1 MGGPRSGRRL
11 TIDALSMDFRSL
23 DYSSESNR
31 EAVTEMSEES
41 ITAACS
47 SIVVAQE
54 PQQSNGVSSLT
65 PLEFVMRLDEGW
77 SPFLLDVRR
86 PVEEMIVSLPG
97 TDLRI
102 THRAVPKR
110 SSEIP
115 RDRDVVVYCRTGG
128 RSDEVVNWLGESGWS
143 RDRVFNLLGGI
154 HLWSDTIDPLVPKY

>member
-1 MGGPRSGRRL
+1 
-11 TIDALSMDFRSL
+11 
-23 DYSSESNR
+23 
-31 EAVTEMSEES
+31 
-41 ITAACS
+41 
-47 SIVVAQE
+47 
-54 PQQSNGVSSLT
+54 
-65 PLEFVMRLDEGW
+65 MRLDEGW
-77 SPFLLDVRR
+77 SPFLLDVRQ

-102 THRAVPKR
+102 THIAVPKR

-128 RSDEVVNWLGESGWS
+128 RSDKVVNWLGESGWS